1 MNGVPLNTLKLTKIL
16 NSLITKKSWKK
27 FDDLAQIIKEKDDI
41 INILVQKART
51 LEEKVNTENETI
63 NENDDSEI
71 EMNKTFF

>member
-1 MNGVPLNTLKLTKIL
+1 MNGVPSNTLKLTKIL